1 MSSYDVKLLGSVLGE
16 LSPLITEA
24 LHALNKPG
32 TRALRRKI
40 DGKFHFA
47 VGVYGIVRRM
57 DDDDVPRS
65 ELPRYDRATEVWP
78 AEKTV
83 KAQVAARRAAKA
95 AAAAPTRGLALV
107 PIDEAPQQAPG
118 ADRPRPIWRPVL
130 VVHDGGLLGRR
141 RPSRSPHQGDAA

>member
-1 MSSYDVKLLGSVLGE
+1 MSYHLKVLGEVLGE

-24 LHALNKPG
+24 LQALDKPG

-47 VGVYGIVRRM
+47 VGAYDMVRRM
-57 DDDDVPRS
+57 DDDTVARS
-65 ELPRYDRATEVWP
+65 ELPHYERATEVWP

-83 KAQVAARRAAKA
+83 TAQVAARRVAKA
-95 AAAAPTRGLALV
+95 AAAAPTRGLAV
-107 PIDEAPQQAPG
+107 VSINKQPQAHG
-118 ADRPRPIWRPVL
+118 ADMAPPVERPRL

-141 RPSRSPHQGDAA
+141 RPAQSSHQGGAA

>member
-24 LHALNKPG
+24 LQALDKPG

-47 VGVYGIVRRM
+47 VGVYGMVRRT

-65 ELPRYDRATEVWP
+65 ELPHYKRATEVWP
-78 AEKTV
+78 ARQTV
-83 KAQVAARRAAKA
+83 EAQVEARRVAKA
-95 AAAAPTRGLALV
+95 AAKAPRLAAV
-107 PIDEAPQQAPG
+107 SIDEAPQQDLD
-118 ADRPRPIWRPVL
+118 ADRPRPIGRPQL
-130 VVHDGGLLGRR
+130 IVHDGGLLGRR
-141 RPSRSPHQGDAA
+141 RPSRTSHQGGAA